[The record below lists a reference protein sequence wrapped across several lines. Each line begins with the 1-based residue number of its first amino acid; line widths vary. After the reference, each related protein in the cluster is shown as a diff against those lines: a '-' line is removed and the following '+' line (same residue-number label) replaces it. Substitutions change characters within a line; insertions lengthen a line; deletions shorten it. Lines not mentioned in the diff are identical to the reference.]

1 MQSSRPIL
9 KIKLTQPSLKPLYQ
23 QHATFHTGD
32 AGLDLFAPADII
44 IPAHARGYVLDLGI
58 QCEMSLR
65 YHTGYQDR
73 GHNGGTLYVPQIQNL
88 SYYLY
93 ARSSLGTKTPL
104 RMANCVGIIDAG
116 YRG

>member
-1 MQSSRPIL
+1 MFRRRPAL
-9 KIKLTQPSLKPLYQ
+9 KIKINHPNLGPLYQ
-23 QHATFHTGD
+23 KHDTFHEGD
-32 AGLDLFAPADII
+32 AGLDLFAPEDVI
-44 IPAHARGYVLDLGI
+44 IPAQTRGYVLNLGI
-58 QCEMSLR
+58 QCEMVLR